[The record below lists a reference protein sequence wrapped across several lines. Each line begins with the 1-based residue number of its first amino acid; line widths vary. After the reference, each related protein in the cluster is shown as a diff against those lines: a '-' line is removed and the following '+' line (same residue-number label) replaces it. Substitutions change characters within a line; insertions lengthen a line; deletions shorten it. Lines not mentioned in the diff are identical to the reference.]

1 MSIYTHPDNQE
12 LLWNIIN
19 QNHFI
24 NSYFLQFPNQKKE
37 FWFKTV
43 IEAIYN
49 KNPSPNIT
57 KDDLYKMN
65 QDTIFTMI
73 QIIREKMV
81 DVTKT
86 NNTNTI
92 FNNPITQTQSQNVS
106 TFINTPPITPD
117 NRQEIFN
124 NQFTQRQKEYDSMLE
139 KKTPADVDF
148 RDKIEDGVIQNMD
161 ELIKSHLQ
169 QREEE
174 LKIFA
179 PPQLVPIKTD
189 DSTMVIEPTIQKPIL
204 EPTINYINTELLV
217 SLQKMMFDLSN
228 SITDVKNEIIELKNK
243 NISKQFENFQSTDNL
258 IELIQNE
265 PTAEN
270 ITMVPDDK

>member
-19 QNHFI
+19 QNHYINTYFI
-24 NSYFLQFPNQKKE
+24 QFPNQKKD

-49 KNPSPNIT
+49 KNSSPNIT
-57 KDDLYKMN
+57 KDELYKMN

-73 QIIREKMV
+73 QIIREKMAE
-81 DVTKT
+81 VTKST
-86 NNTNTI
+86 NNHTI
-92 FNNPITQTQSQNVS
+92 FNNPITQIEPQFQSHI
-106 TFINTPPITPD
+106 INTPPITPD
-117 NRQEIFN
+117 NRQEVFN
-124 NQFTQRQKEYDSMLE
+124 NQFTERQREYDSMLE
-139 KKTPADVDF
+139 KKAPVDVDF

-161 ELIKSHLQ
+161 ELIKTHLQ

-179 PPQLVPIKTD
+179 PPPIVPTKTD
-189 DSTMVIEPTIQKPIL
+189 NPTMVIEPTVQKPIS
-204 EPTINYINTELLV
+204 EPTINHDNMSILV

-228 SITDVKNEIIELKNK
+228 SITEIKNEILELKNK

-258 IELIQNE
+258 IDFSSNE
-265 PTAEN
+265 SNAEN
-270 ITMVPDDK
+270 ITMVPDEN

>member
-24 NSYFLQFPNQKKE
+24 NSYFLQFPNQKKD

-43 IEAIYN
+43 IETVYN
-49 KNPSPNIT
+49 KNPNPNIT

-73 QIIREKMV
+73 QVIREKMAEA
-81 DVTKT
+81 TKT
-86 NNTNTI
+86 TANHTI
-92 FNNPITQTQSQNVS
+92 FNNPITQIEPQFQPH
-106 TFINTPPITPD
+106 FINTPPITPD
-117 NRQEIFN
+117 NRQEVFN
-124 NQFTQRQKEYDSMLE
+124 NQFTQRQKEYESMLE
-139 KKTPADVDF
+139 KKAPADVDF

-161 ELIKSHLQ
+161 ELIKTHLQ

-179 PPQLVPIKTD
+179 PPPVVPVKNDIP
-189 DSTMVIEPTIQKPIL
+189 TMVIEPTVQMSSTEQSIDS
-204 EPTINYINTELLV
+204 NRELLV

-228 SITDVKNEIIELKNK
+228 SITEIKNEIIELKNR
-243 NISKQFENFQSTDNL
+243 NISKQFENFQSTDDLVDL
-258 IELIQNE
+258 IPIKTM
-265 PTAEN
+265 PEN
-270 ITMVPDDK
+270 ITMTAEN

>member
-24 NSYFLQFPNQKKE
+24 NSYFLQFPNQKKD

-49 KNPSPNIT
+49 KNSNPNIT

-73 QIIREKMV
+73 QIIREKMAEA
-81 DVTKT
+81 TKT
-86 NNTNTI
+86 TANHTI
-92 FNNPITQTQSQNVS
+92 FNNPITQIEPQFQPHL
-106 TFINTPPITPD
+106 INTPPITPD
-117 NRQEIFN
+117 NRQEAFN

-139 KKTPADVDF
+139 KKAPADVDF

-161 ELIKSHLQ
+161 ELIKTHLQ

-174 LKIFA
+174 LRIFA
-179 PPQLVPIKTD
+179 PPPVVPIKTD
-189 DSTMVIEPTIQKPIL
+189 NPTMVIEPTVQKPVS
-204 EPTINYINTELLV
+204 EPVISDNNRELLI

-228 SITDVKNEIIELKNK
+228 SITEIKTEIIELKNR

-258 IELIQNE
+258 IELFPSDSNN
-265 PTAEN
+265 EN
-270 ITMVPDDK
+270 ITMVPDEN

>member
-49 KNPSPNIT
+49 KNSNPNIT

-73 QIIREKMV
+73 QIIREKMAEA
-81 DVTKT
+81 TKT
-86 NNTNTI
+86 TANHTI
-92 FNNPITQTQSQNVS
+92 FNNPITQIEPQFQPHI
-106 TFINTPPITPD
+106 INTPPITPD
-117 NRQEIFN
+117 NRQELFN
-124 NQFTQRQKEYDSMLE
+124 NQFTQRQKEYESMLE
-139 KKTPADVDF
+139 KKAPADVDF

-161 ELIKSHLQ
+161 ELIKTHLQ
-169 QREEE
+169 QSEEE
-174 LKIFA
+174 KLDNPVFHIH
-179 PPQLVPIKTD
+179 LW
-189 DSTMVIEPTIQKPIL
+189 
-204 EPTINYINTELLV
+204 LLN
-217 SLQKMMFDLSN
+217 LSF
-228 SITDVKNEIIELKNK
+228 KNPFQNLSPMIIIENYWFHYKK
-243 NISKQFENFQSTDNL
+243 
-258 IELIQNE
+258 
-265 PTAEN
+265 
-270 ITMVPDDK
+270 

>member
-73 QIIREKMV
+73 QIIREKMAE
-81 DVTKT
+81 VTKT
-86 NNTNTI
+86 TANHTI
-92 FNNPITQTQSQNVS
+92 FNNPITQNQTQSQ
-106 TFINTPPITPD
+106 FINTPPITPD
-117 NRQEIFN
+117 NRQEMFN
-124 NQFTQRQKEYDSMLE
+124 NQFNQRQKEYDSMLE
-139 KKTPADVDF
+139 KKAPTDVDF

-161 ELIKSHLQ
+161 ELIKTHLQ

-179 PPQLVPIKTD
+179 PPPVVPIKTD
-189 DSTMVIEPTIQKPIL
+189 NPTTTMVIEPTVQQPVF
-204 EPTINYINTELLV
+204 NDSNRELLI
-217 SLQKMMFDLSN
+217 SLQKMISDLSN
-228 SITDVKNEIIELKNK
+228 SITDIKNEIIELKNK

-258 IELIQNE
+258 IDLLQHESN
-265 PTAEN
+265 AEN
-270 ITMVPDDK
+270 ITMVPE

>member
-24 NSYFLQFPNQKKE
+24 NSYFLQFPNQKKD

-43 IEAIYN
+43 IETVYN
-49 KNPSPNIT
+49 KNPNPNIT

-73 QIIREKMV
+73 QVIREKMAEA
-81 DVTKT
+81 TKT
-86 NNTNTI
+86 TANHTI
-92 FNNPITQTQSQNVS
+92 FNNPITQIEPQFQPHL
-106 TFINTPPITPD
+106 INTPPITPD
-117 NRQEIFN
+117 NRQEVFN
-124 NQFTQRQKEYDSMLE
+124 NQFTQRQKEYESMLE
-139 KKTPADVDF
+139 KKAPAGVDF

-161 ELIKSHLQ
+161 ELIKTHLQ

-179 PPQLVPIKTD
+179 PPPVVPIKTD
-189 DSTMVIEPTIQKPIL
+189 NPTTMVIEPTVQQPVV
-204 EPTINYINTELLV
+204 NDSNRELLI
-217 SLQKMMFDLSN
+217 SLQKMISDLSN
-228 SITDVKNEIIELKNK
+228 SITDIKNEIIELKNK
-243 NISKQFENFQSTDNL
+243 NISKQFENFHSTDNL
-258 IELIQNE
+258 IDLLPSDSNN
-265 PTAEN
+265 EN
-270 ITMVPDDK
+270 ITMVPDE